1 MGLLKNFEKAWMSV
15 DQPVFTSKDYLG
27 WSVFLH
33 KYPRFIYN
41 FVGGDAYFCIP
52 PYPYA
57 GEGNEKPYF
66 FFFFKLLK

>member
-1 MGLLKNFEKAWMSV
+1 MGLIKDFEKAWMSA
-15 DQPVFTSKDYLG
+15 DQPVYAPRDYLG

-41 FVGGDAYFCIP
+41 FNAGDAFFCIP

-57 GEGNEKPYF
+57 GESTNYYF
-66 FFFFKLLK
+66 VFCVF